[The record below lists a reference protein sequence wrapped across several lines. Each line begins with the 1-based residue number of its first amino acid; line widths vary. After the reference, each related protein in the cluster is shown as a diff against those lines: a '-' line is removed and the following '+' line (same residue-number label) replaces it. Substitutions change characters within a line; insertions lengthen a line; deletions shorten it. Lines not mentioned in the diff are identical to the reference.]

1 MMQNIGT
8 DKKNKSE
15 VVYTYIIEEMEMTI
29 MNKDKNVEEKI
40 NACWL
45 HAMYGVKRQKKHELL
60 AFAGTVSEILA
71 LPKEQLK
78 QFLTEKEM
86 ERWKWHEQHTN
97 RYQMWE
103 WLCENQIGFIYCE
116 EEEFPQK
123 MIGMPDMPFGLY
135 YKGKLPDE
143 LKPSV
148 AIVGARKNSEYGSV
162 MADYFGRELAN
173 AGVEIISG
181 MAMGI
186 DGIGQKAALKAGG
199 YSCGVLGCGVDIV
212 YPLSNQNLYEQLLWQ
227 GGIVSEYPPGT
238 QPLPLLFPQRNRI
251 ISALADVILVVEA
264 REKSGTL
271 ITVDMALEQGRDV
284 YVIPGRST
292 DALSMGCNKLLRQG
306 AIAAI
311 TPQDILADMKW
322 LNEETGEK
330 QEAFYER
337 RFVNLSET
345 AQYILQFLDVTPRT
359 QDDIMNKLYEK
370 NCHYTIPQVC
380 QGLFEL
386 ELQGIAKR
394 TAGLYSLSVTKL

>member
-1 MMQNIGT
+1 
-8 DKKNKSE
+8 
-15 VVYTYIIEEMEMTI
+15 MTNEKI
-29 MNKDKNVEEKI
+29 DEKMEEKI
-40 NACWL
+40 KACWL

-60 AFAGTVSEILA
+60 AYAGTVSEILK
-71 LPKEQLK
+71 LSKEQRK
-78 QFLTEKEM
+78 QFLTDKEM
-86 ERWKWHEQHTN
+86 ERWEWHEQHTN

-103 WLCENQIGFIYCE
+103 WLCEKKIEFTYCE
-116 EEEFPQK
+116 EQQFPQK
-123 MIGMPDMPFGLY
+123 LIGMPDMPFGLY
-135 YKGKLPDE
+135 YKGKLPNE
-143 LKPSV
+143 RKPSV
-148 AIVGARKNSEYGSV
+148 SIIGARKNSEYGRV
-162 MADYFGRELAN
+162 MADYFARELAGS
-173 AGVEIISG
+173 GVEIISG

-186 DGIGQKAALKAGG
+186 DGISQRAALKAGG
-199 YSCGVLGCGVDIV
+199 YSCAVLGCGVDIA
-212 YPLSNQNLYEQLLWQ
+212 YPPSNQQLYEQLLWQ
-227 GGIVSEYPPGT
+227 GGVISEYPPGT

-251 ISALADVILVVEA
+251 ISALADAILVVEA

-271 ITVDMALEQGRDV
+271 ITVDMALEQGREV

-311 TPQDILADMKW
+311 TPQDIVNDMKW
-322 LNEETGEK
+322 LQEETATK
-330 QEAFYER
+330 QDAFYER

-345 AQYILQFLDVTPRT
+345 AEQILQFLDMTPCT
-359 QDDIMNKLYEK
+359 QDDIINKLYQK